1 MSFHILSNL
10 TRGLRGAA
18 RWLLAPAL
26 AILLAAC
33 GGGGGSPMT
42 SSNGSSSSMGC
53 TASNCGSAFMTITD
67 ATGDFTTYTVNVTS
81 LQLTKADGTVVET
94 LPRTTRV
101 DFTQL
106 VDLTEFFT
114 AATIPTGEYVA
125 VTMTLD
131 FSAAATPDVEVE
143 GTAGTSVPAT
153 LEDSEGN
160 PLNGPVTLTV
170 QLDSNHHLFIAPGIP
185 ARLALDFNLAAS
197 NEVSDVTA
205 TSAVVEVEPVLIA
218 SVQPLD
224 TKQIRVRGTLVSV
237 DTTSYTV
244 DLEPFDSQSA
254 SSTQVTVNTTAQTT
268 YEINGTS
275 YSGAAGMTAMQA
287 LAAGTLTVAFGT
299 LSTTDG
305 SFTAAQVRAGTS
317 VQSASLDR
325 LQGVVIQRTNTATG
339 ATLIVRNATLHM
351 HTDQSDHFSPQDVTL
366 TIGATTT
373 FTVAGE
379 PGAMPNST
387 WPSIGS
393 EITAFGT
400 AGTDTSGNPTFD
412 ATEAGDL
419 VRLEI
424 TTLWGLQL
432 PAPTIPGQVVLNLQ
446 AIEGLQPS
454 DFTFTGSGSNPASYI
469 VATGALPLAGVTAS
483 APLRF
488 FGLVQPFG
496 SAPPDFNAQTLV
508 NFAAV
513 SATLEVGFGA
523 GSTTGF
529 TTVSMTDLVVNLAGS
544 KTHEIKIGPQRID
557 LTTLPASPQI
567 VPNPTGTDMF
577 AILNWMSTMPGGI
590 GLYDTYATF
599 EPALSGDL
607 TATTKVL
614 RVFATGQYDQGS
626 NTFTASQIA
635 VVLQN

>member
-1 MSFHILSNL
+1 MSFYILSNL
-10 TRGLRGAA
+10 SRRLRGAS
-18 RWLLAPAL
+18 RWLVAPAL
-26 AILLAAC
+26 AIVLAAC
-33 GGGGGSPMT
+33 GGGSSMTGSNTNPQGCT
-42 SSNGSSSSMGC
+42 SS
-53 TASNCGSAFMTITD
+53 TCGSMLTTITD

-81 LQLTKADGTVVET
+81 LQMTKADGAVVET
-94 LPRTTRV
+94 LPKTTRI

-131 FSAAATPDVEVE
+131 FSAAATPDIEVD
-143 GTAGTSVPAT
+143 GTTGTSVPAT
-153 LEDSEGN
+153 LEDSGGN
-160 PLNGPVTLTV
+160 PLNGPLTLTV
-170 QLDSNHHLFIAPGIP
+170 QLDSGHHLFIAPGIP

-205 TSAVVEVEPVLIA
+205 TAAVVEVEPVLVA
-218 SVQPLD
+218 SIQPLD

-244 DLEPFDSQSA
+244 ELEPFDNQS
-254 SSTQVTVNTTAQTT
+254 SDGTQVTVNTTAQTT
-268 YEINGTS
+268 YEINGAS
-275 YSGAAGMTAMQA
+275 YTGAAGVTAMQA
-287 LAAGTLTVAFGT
+287 LASGTLTVAFGT
-299 LSTTDG
+299 LSTNDG
-305 SFTAAQVRAGTS
+305 SFTAANVLAGSS
-317 VQSASLDR
+317 VQSPSLDR
-325 LQGVVIQRTNTATG
+325 LQGIVIQRTNTAAG
-339 ATLIVRNATLHM
+339 ATLIVRNGTLHM
-351 HTDQSDHFSPQDVTL
+351 HGDQSDHFNAKNVTL
-366 TIGATTT
+366 TIAGTTM
-373 FTVAGE
+373 FKVAGE
-379 PGAMPNST
+379 PSAAPDIT

-400 AGTDTSGNPTFD
+400 AGTDMSGNPTFD
-412 ATEAGDL
+412 ATAAGDE

-432 PAPTIPGQVVLNLQ
+432 PVPTIPGQVVLNLQ
-446 AIEGLQPS
+446 AIEGLSPS
-454 DFTFTGSGSNPASYI
+454 DFTFTGSGSNPASYV
-469 VATGALPLAGVTAS
+469 VATGALPLTGVTAS

-488 FGLVQPFG
+488 FGLVQPYL
-496 SAPPDFNAQTLV
+496 STPPDFNAQTLV

-513 SATLEVGFGA
+513 SATLDVGFRA

-529 TTVSMTDLVVNLAGS
+529 TTVSMSDLVVNLAGS
-544 KTHEIKIGPQRID
+544 TTHVIKIGPESID

-567 VPNPTGTDMF
+567 IPNPTGVDMF
-577 AILNWMSTMPGGI
+577 AILDWMAEMPAGV
-590 GLYDTYATF
+590 GLYSSYATF

-614 RVFATGQYDQGS
+614 RVFASGQYDQAS

-635 VVLQN
+635 VVLKN